1 MAQNP
6 LLNILGLSPIQ
17 QFNMM
22 AQQEMAAPRP
32 AASITATSPQTTAA
46 PVTRGQPPAIMRMPQ
61 PQADAIQQASLASRA
76 MRSPMM
82 AAPMERGPQTPP
94 TFMERLQGLDDP
106 TLAGMGAA
114 GASLLRATG
123 YSAVPRTTGEIFGQ
137 ALSEYNRAVAKAKAE
152 VPKPEIKVAGDQVY
166 RIYPDGRVDLLS
178 GTKAAKPAE
187 VKGEAGRMQM
197 PDGRITQGVY
207 DKQGNLYEI
216 GNLQEKI
223 DPKQVKFID
232 QFTSQS
238 VQQLQQFKK
247 DEIKP
252 KEKTLKYIDT
262 LADQINRSPSGWAE
276 RQRAKLTTAI
286 KRFAGRTD
294 YTEEELMMALSRG
307 TLTALVGASR
317 LELFGP
323 GVLTEAEAELARQV
337 FVGEF
342 DGLNRTE
349 ALARLKSFRD
359 MTFEGYIE
367 DIGVY
372 NTSPATTKKYEP
384 YFERSKPIF
393 DWEKQY
399 GAEADVSVS
408 RSSKSSQSG
417 STSGGNTWTVQ

>member
-1 MAQNP
+1 
-6 LLNILGLSPIQ
+6 
-17 QFNMM
+17 
-22 AQQEMAAPRP
+22 
-32 AASITATSPQTTAA
+32 
-46 PVTRGQPPAIMRMPQ
+46 
-61 PQADAIQQASLASRA
+61 
-76 MRSPMM
+76 
-82 AAPMERGPQTPP
+82 
-94 TFMERLQGLDDP
+94 
-106 TLAGMGAA
+106 
-114 GASLLRATG
+114 
-123 YSAVPRTTGEIFGQ
+123 
-137 ALSEYNRAVAKAKAE
+137 
-152 VPKPEIKVAGDQVY
+152 
-166 RIYPDGRVDLLS
+166 
-178 GTKAAKPAE
+178 
-187 VKGEAGRMQM
+187 M

-276 RQRAKLTTAI
+276 RQRAKFATAI
-286 KRFAGRTD
+286 KRFAGRED
-294 YTEEELMMALSRG
+294 YTEEQLMMALSEG

>member
-1 MAQNP
+1 MP
-6 LLNILGLSPIQ
+6 KTTLGMLN
-17 QFNMM
+17 
-22 AQQEMAAPRP
+22 AAL
-32 AASITATSPQTTAA
+32 
-46 PVTRGQPPAIMRMPQ
+46 V
-61 PQADAIQQASLASRA
+61 
-76 MRSPMM
+76 
-82 AAPMERGPQTPP
+82 
-94 TFMERLQGLDDP
+94 
-106 TLAGMGAA
+106 
-114 GASLLRATG
+114 G
-123 YSAVPRTTGEIFGQ
+123 YNE
-137 ALSEYNRAVAKAKAE
+137 AVAKAKAE
-152 VPKPEIKVAGDQVY
+152 APKPEIKVAGDQVY